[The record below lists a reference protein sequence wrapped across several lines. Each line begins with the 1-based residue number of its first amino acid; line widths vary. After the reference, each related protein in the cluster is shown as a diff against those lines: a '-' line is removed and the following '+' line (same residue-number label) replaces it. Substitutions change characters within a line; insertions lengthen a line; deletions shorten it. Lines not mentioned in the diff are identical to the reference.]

1 MHSTL
6 FLKFTTA
13 RTVKTDKKTHDKLIY
28 RRQLMYQQCISK
40 IHHLHEKRF
49 KYINIIFCLLQGK
62 ASDIY

>member
-13 RTVKTDKKTHDKLIY
+13 CTVETDNKTYDKLIY

-40 IHHLHEKRF
+40 IYRLHEKRF
-49 KYINIIFCLLQGK
+49 KYINSIFCLLQVK